1 MNPVQETVIILPEEA
16 QIPAEDQIHLRSA
29 RYPVSYSGCRIYC
42 SEDRLSHRSYRLRK
56 KYFRCPFF
64 KNSTICAGDGSFFW
78 CADGCAVFLF
88 EKSRHSFHRP
98 EGDRDR
104 YQCRLDIFRTLSG
117 DCKRTCTDA
126 CKKSNRHTYRR
137 VGFWM

>member
-1 MNPVQETVIILPEEA
+1 MNPVQETVLLYYPKKPKYLPKIKSIFV
-16 QIPAEDQIHLRSA
+16 QLGIQF
-29 RYPVSYSGCRIYC
+29 RI
-42 SEDRLSHRSYRLRK
+42 LSHRSYRLRK

-64 KNSTICAGDGSFFW
+64 KNSTICDGDGSFFW
-78 CADGCAVFLF
+78 CANGCAVFLF